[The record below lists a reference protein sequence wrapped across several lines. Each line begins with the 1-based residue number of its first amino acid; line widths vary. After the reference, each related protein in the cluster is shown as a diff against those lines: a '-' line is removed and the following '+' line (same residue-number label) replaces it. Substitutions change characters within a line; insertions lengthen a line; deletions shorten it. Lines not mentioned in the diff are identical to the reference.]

1 LRVNPL
7 GTAAAYC
14 QAMTD
19 SGPRRAGKRLLVRS
33 KPLLLAALVALSL
46 GLGAC
51 GGSGSDSSSNEAE
64 TAPPAG
70 EESSGGSGVGETS
83 ESEPA
88 PSGEAAKSEKVE
100 IVEFSYG
107 PDPVVVQVG
116 GKVTW
121 QNEDTAPHTAT
132 ADDGSFDT
140 GTIEKGKIGSATF
153 KEPGTFTYFCEIHP
167 TMHGTVEVVE

>member
-1 LRVNPL
+1 M
-7 GTAAAYC
+7 GA
-14 QAMTD
+14 
-19 SGPRRAGKRLLVRS
+19 
-33 KPLLLAALVALSL
+33 KPLLAAAMVALSL
-46 GLGAC
+46 GLVAC
-51 GGSGSDSSSNEAE
+51 GGSGSDSSSGAE

-70 EESSGGSGVGETS
+70 EESTTESTQ
-83 ESEPA
+83 SEPA
-88 PSGEAAKSEKVE
+88 PSGEAAKAEKVQ
-100 IVEFSYG
+100 IVEFTYE

-140 GTIEKGKIGSATF
+140 GIIEKGKLGSATF
-153 KEPGTFTYFCEIHP
+153 KEPGTFTYFCEVHP